1 MPSIQTYLQQIL
13 DAVYGEEVR
22 GAIHDAIEECYTDVT
37 TSATSAD
44 AATTAAN
51 AAADAANEAADEANA
66 AARAAGA
73 VSDEIKSA
81 VAECAPLF
89 TENLIANTNIT
100 SGYVISPATGKPIAA
115 SEWNITD
122 YIELRPG
129 IPYHRF
135 NISLN
140 NFAFYD
146 AGKNYIDLRS
156 DSRVCSEN
164 KLLSKFVLPDGV
176 MFGRFTIHDSSI
188 GIAMLSSY
196 DLYDSGNTVDGRL
209 TKTERIAFAGANAFM
224 AMRYKDGESTLSE
237 HMYKQGSVDSS
248 GNYVTYNYGR
258 RIISKYL
265 EWYPFDVIY
274 TPSNGARMFYL
285 KFSNG
290 AYVLSAWTSS
300 QLTIP
305 AKTSF
310 LLCVESASSAQ
321 VAEICQMVTAAGIS
335 LELPSYYYDNRYINN
350 KIDTIIGKSPLDG
363 LQFAFITDVHVR
375 NNAGISPDL
384 IKYIKKNTNA
394 IPFVIFGG
402 DVLITTVEEGVDVRE
417 DMRVWQTWM
426 NKIGK
431 NHVYQAQ
438 GNHDYLGYH
447 YVDGERVMFNESLS
461 VCRQLVIG
469 NLEDAKIVNA
479 PGKLWYY
486 VDIPTANTRI
496 VFLNDYDTTRN
507 TGVFYGYNGMSVDQ
521 VRWVVENALDTDGIR
536 VIFVSHQTYDTE
548 MQGEN
553 QHVFV
558 GMQSLFTAIANHTTY
573 SYGAIQKDF
582 TNSTIEFVAHI
593 CGHMHADASNVNN
606 GVLTIQTTCDAYYG
620 RSESIGTIAEQ
631 AFDIVTVDYTNSK
644 LYTTRIGSGND
655 REFDI

>member
-1 MPSIQTYLQQIL
+1 MSVNKITEKIVAQSIKESAHVLITQPETVGGQSMETLERATLEDIKE
-13 DAVYGEEVR
+13 AVTGEL
-22 GAIHDAIEECYTDVT
+22 
-37 TSATSAD
+37 
-44 AATTAAN
+44 
-51 AAADAANEAADEANA
+51 
-66 AARAAGA
+66 
-73 VSDEIKSA
+73 KSA

-100 SGYVISPATGKPIAA
+100 PGYTISPATGKPIAV

-129 IPYHRF
+129 IPYHWI
-135 NISLN
+135 NISKTS
-140 NFAFYD
+140 FAFYD
-146 AGKNYIDLRS
+146 VGKNYIDLRS
-156 DSRVCSEN
+156 NAQVCSEN
-164 KLLSKFVLPDGV
+164 KLLSVFVLPDDV
-176 MFGRFTIHDSSI
+176 MYGRFSIFDDGI

-209 TKTERIAFAGANAFM
+209 TKNERIAFAGANAFM

-237 HMYKQGSVDSS
+237 HMYKQGSVDGS
-248 GNYVTYNYGR
+248 GNYITYNYGR

-265 EWYPFDVIY
+265 EWYPFDMIY
-274 TPSNGARMFYL
+274 TPSNGARMIYL

-290 AYVLSAWTSS
+290 AYVSSAW
-300 QLTIP
+300 
-305 AKTSF
+305 
-310 LLCVESASSAQ
+310 
-321 VAEICQMVTAAGIS
+321 MVTAAGVS
-335 LELPSYYYDNRYINN
+335 LELPSYYYDNGYINN
-350 KIDTIIGKSPLDG
+350 KINTIIDKSPLDG
-363 LQFAFITDVHVR
+363 LQFAFLTDVHVR
-375 NNAGISPDL
+375 DNAGISPDL
-384 IKYIKKNTNA
+384 IRYIKKNTNA
-394 IPFVIFGG
+394 IPFVVFGG

-426 NKIGK
+426 NRMGK
-431 NHVYQAQ
+431 SHVYQAQ

-447 YVDGERVMFNESLS
+447 YVDGERVVFNETLG

-469 NLEDAKIVNA
+469 NLEDAKIVGA

-496 VFLNDYDTTRN
+496 VFLNDYDTSRN
-507 TGVFYGYNGMSVDQ
+507 DGVFRGYNGISVDQ
-521 VRWVVENALDTDGIR
+521 VRWVAENALDTDGIR

-553 QHVFV
+553 QNVFV
-558 GMQSLFTAIANHTTY
+558 GMQSLFTAIANHTAY

-582 TNSTIEFVAHI
+582 TNSTIKFVAHI

-606 GVLTIQTTCDAYYG
+606 SVLTIQTTCDAYYG

-631 AFDIVTVDYTNSK
+631 AFDIATVDYTNSK